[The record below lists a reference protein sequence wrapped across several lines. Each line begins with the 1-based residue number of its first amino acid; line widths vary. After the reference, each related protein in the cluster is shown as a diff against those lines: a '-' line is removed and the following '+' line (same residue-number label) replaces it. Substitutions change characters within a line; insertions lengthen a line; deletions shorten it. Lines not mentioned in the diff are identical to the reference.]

1 MVVLGKSLLDH
12 WNEQHLSF
20 EANKKKN
27 CTKVDSELQLTSKR
41 WRSQHFRRYSPQI
54 EIHNCKFM
62 PKLLDSLNYVG

>member
-1 MVVLGKSLLDH
+1 MVVLGKSLLGH

-20 EANKKKN
+20 EANKN

-41 WRSQHFRRYSPQI
+41 WRAQHFRRYSPQK

-62 PKLLDSLNYVG
+62 PKLLDPLNYVG